1 MACLTPTGHR
11 DGLPRNPASAFP
23 RAALAGVKDRGVH
36 VDALGVPDMRAGST
50 RQALTTPRT
59 LIALGAVALAL
70 AASLVVPVRAARSAE
85 PPSVVVIMT
94 DDQRWD
100 SLWAMPTVQAEL
112 IGKGVH
118 FTNAFV
124 SNSLCCPS
132 RASTLTGAYSHTT
145 GVWRNQPP
153 YGGWESF
160 DDRST
165 VGTWLQ
171 AAGYRTGFF
180 GKYLNRYWN
189 PAYATGYVPPGWDR
203 WVAFPRSGYFEYD
216 LNIDG
221 VIQHFGSTPEEYS
234 TTVLAREAASFIR
247 SETGPIL
254 VWFTPYAPH
263 NPATPEPR
271 YATAFSDLE
280 PWRPPSYN
288 EADVSDKPAW
298 LRALKPLDATKQA
311 RKDAF
316 RIDQYRTLL
325 SVDDAVG
332 ELLRAL
338 EDSGRLQN
346 TLIVFLS
353 DNGMLYGEHRWG
365 TKRVAFEEA
374 IRIPFVVRYDALV
387 PTPRTDPSLV
397 LNIDVAPTI
406 AALAGVPAPGADGLS
421 LLPLLADPATPW
433 RTDFL
438 LEHLQK
444 QRDILPTYCG
454 VRTDRYLYTVYIDG
468 ERELYDLTTDPYEL
482 TSLANDPA
490 MAPVVAD
497 LHARLLELCDPPPP
511 GLILPPS

>member
-1 MACLTPTGHR
+1 MGARNARPGAS
-11 DGLPRNPASAFP
+11 LPR
-23 RAALAGVKDRGVH
+23 ALIV
-36 VDALGVPDMRAGST
+36 LG
-50 RQALTTPRT
+50 
-59 LIALGAVALAL
+59 ALAL
-70 AASLVVPVRAARSAE
+70 AASPIATPRAARGAE

-112 IGKGVH
+112 IAKGVH
-118 FTNAFV
+118 FTNGFV

-153 YGGWESF
+153 YGGWDSF
-160 DDRST
+160 DDSST

-180 GKYLNRYWN
+180 GKYLNRYWT
-189 PAYATGYVPPGWDR
+189 PAYESGYVPPGWDR
-203 WVAFPRSGYFEYD
+203 WVTFPRSGYFGYD

-221 VIQHFGSTPEEYS
+221 VIRHFGTTPADYS
-234 TTVLAREAASFIR
+234 TSVLAREAASFIR
-247 SETGPIL
+247 GETGPIL
-254 VWFTPYAPH
+254 VWFAPYAPH

-271 YATAFSDLE
+271 YANAFSDLA

-288 EADVSDKPAW
+288 EADISDKPAW
-298 LRALKPLDATKQA
+298 MQRLRPLDADKQT

-338 EDSGRLQN
+338 EDSGRLAN
-346 TLIVFLS
+346 TLIVFMS
-353 DNGMLYGEHRWG
+353 DNGMLYGEHRWT

-374 IRIPFVVRYDALV
+374 IRIPFVVRYDALISA
-387 PTPRTDPSLV
+387 PRTDPHLV

-406 AALAGVPAPGADGLS
+406 AELAGVPAPGADGTS
-421 LLPLLADPATPW
+421 LLPLLADPSTPW
-433 RTDFL
+433 RSDFL
-438 LEHLQK
+438 VEHLQK
-444 QRDILPTYCG
+444 KRDILPTYCG
-454 VRTDRYLYTVYIDG
+454 VRTERYLYDVYIDG
-468 ERELYDLTTDPYEL
+468 ERELYDLEADPDEL
-482 TSLANDPA
+482 TNLAEDPA

-511 GLILPPS
+511 GLVLPPS